1 MALTLAKFN
10 EQLHA
15 ALAQTKNRLRWQQQ
29 QAAQRDKRADAPR
42 PRTGE
47 WDQRSA
53 TPSSVGLGGG
63 GRRMVAS
70 VPVEN
75 LSVEAMEKLSAFA
88 VQHQLLKLE
97 EEHAEIEQHVMRM
110 LVE

>member
-10 EQLHA
+10 ERLHDS
-15 ALAQTKNRLRWQQQ
+15 LAQTRNRSRWQQQ
-29 QAAQRDKRADAPR
+29 QAAERDRRADVPR

-47 WDQRSA
+47 WEQRSA
-53 TPSSVGLGGG
+53 TPSSVELGAG
-63 GRRMVAS
+63 GRRMVVS

-88 VQHQLLKLE
+88 VQQQLMKLE
-97 EEHAEIEQHVMRM
+97 EEHAEIEQQVMMM